1 MDKKMA
7 GLLGAAA
14 AIVTA
19 SGAHATVLPRS
30 DAAAPA
36 ASYRD
41 LLKPVPDALAALQ
54 ADNALRAQ
62 QRPARLQ
69 LAQFHHHH
77 HHGFFPGF
85 FHHHHH
91 HGFFPGFGLGFGF
104 GSGLYGPPVYA
115 PPPAYYGGYYTY
127 YGPPGPPR
135 RPDVAWCEAH
145 YRSYNPATGMYLG
158 YDHRYHPC
166 P

>member
-14 AIVTA
+14 AIATV
-19 SGAHATVLPRS
+19 SGAQATVLPPAN
-30 DAAAPA
+30 AAAPA
-36 ASYRD
+36 VTYRD
-41 LLKPVPDALAALQ
+41 LLNPVPNPIEQLR
-54 ADNALRAQ
+54 ADNAVRAQ
-62 QRPARLQ
+62 QPARLQ

-77 HHGFFPGF
+77 HHHHGFLGG

-104 GSGLYGPPVYA
+104 GSGLFAPPLYA

-135 RPDVAWCEAH
+135 RPDTAWCEAH
-145 YRSYNPATGMYLG
+145 YRSYNPATGMFLG